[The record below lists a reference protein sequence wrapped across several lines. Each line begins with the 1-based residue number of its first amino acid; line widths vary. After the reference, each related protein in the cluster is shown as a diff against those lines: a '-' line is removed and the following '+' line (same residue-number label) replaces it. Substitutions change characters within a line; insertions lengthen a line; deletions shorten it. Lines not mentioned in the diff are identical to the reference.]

1 MVTWTQKR
9 VEGWGRFPTTEAL
22 CARPERWSEVQSA
35 LTDRNGDHILAHGLG
50 RSYGD
55 AALLTGGRIVLTRRL
70 DRLLAFDPDSGWIRA
85 EAGVSL
91 EEVNNLFVPRGFF
104 PPVVPGT
111 QFVTLGGALAADIHG
126 KNHHVHGSF
135 GDHVR
140 NVELLTADG
149 RVVLTDREH
158 EPELFEATL
167 GGMGLTGVILA
178 MDLQLMRIES
188 PAIEIETVRVEN
200 LDHFFEVS
208 AESAKWPYTVSWI
221 DCLARGRHMGRGV
234 FMRGRH
240 APAGAKPGG
249 ALLER
254 LKKFADPILDVSAFE
269 TNWLLNRVSIQA
281 FNETYFRLHRPGTES
296 AVVPY
301 TPFFFPLDMVRG
313 WNKLYGSRGMM
324 QYQPLVP
331 HDPERRAMRAI
342 LESISKSGFAS
353 FLAVIKEFG
362 EVQHGGLSFPRPGV
376 TLALDFANH
385 GKPLHDLMDHMDD
398 IVLDAGGRL
407 YLAKDARMTKD
418 RFQRMY
424 PEWQAWKAVRDRWDP
439 NGVFSSDQA
448 QRLGL
453 VDTSVA
459 ARSAKAVAS

>member
-200 LDHFFEVS
+200 LAHFFEVS
-208 AESAKWPYTVSWI
+208 AESAKWPYTVS
-221 DCLARGRHMGRGV
+221 
-234 FMRGRH
+234 
-240 APAGAKPGG
+240 
-249 ALLER
+249 
-254 LKKFADPILDVSAFE
+254 
-269 TNWLLNRVSIQA
+269 
-281 FNETYFRLHRPGTES
+281 
-296 AVVPY
+296 
-301 TPFFFPLDMVRG
+301 
-313 WNKLYGSRGMM
+313 
-324 QYQPLVP
+324 
-331 HDPERRAMRAI
+331 
-342 LESISKSGFAS
+342 
-353 FLAVIKEFG
+353 
-362 EVQHGGLSFPRPGV
+362 
-376 TLALDFANH
+376 
-385 GKPLHDLMDHMDD
+385 
-398 IVLDAGGRL
+398 
-407 YLAKDARMTKD
+407 
-418 RFQRMY
+418 
-424 PEWQAWKAVRDRWDP
+424 
-439 NGVFSSDQA
+439 
-448 QRLGL
+448 
-453 VDTSVA
+453 
-459 ARSAKAVAS
+459 